1 MKAYKIK
8 PGMIIQTGDDD
19 YGICLVTAIRS
30 ECNRIAYTHLD
41 YKYCGDDLLVGYL
54 NRRAKVKVIK
64 NPGRRAA
71 IIDVILRNVYKNF
84 HRMSRTVDIVRLIK
98 SMDHGNKYKKS

>member
-8 PGMIIQTGDDD
+8 PGMIIQTGDND
-19 YGICLVTAIRS
+19 YGICLVTAVRR

-41 YKYCGDDLLVGYL
+41 YKYCTDDLLVGFL
-54 NRRAKVKVIK
+54 KRDEKVKVIK

-71 IIDVILRNVYKNF
+71 IIDVILHNVYKSL
-84 HRMSRTVDIVRLIK
+84 HRVRRTVDTVKLIQGVENEHK
-98 SMDHGNKYKKS
+98 PL